1 MKTFCILAVFL
12 SISISL
18 SAGLIFIDADAFA
31 NGADMSTAFPY
42 VTLSS
47 GGGAT
52 GLNGKVY
59 AADSSQ
65 ASTGGKVFANN
76 RTSPTLWLNQDAS
89 GGYFLRADFALPTN
103 YVSIDIISN
112 AGSDYPSVSVYDT
125 AGHLESVYSFT
136 PLGAGE
142 VYHAIIQ
149 HTTADIACIKAGGL
163 AVLGSTVLLDNL
175 VFQVPE
181 PATMLLLSLGML
193 SLRIG
198 KNRCFRCHH

>member
-1 MKTFCILAVFL
+1 MKMFCILSVFSFVSL
-12 SISISL
+12 SL
-18 SAGLIFIDADAFA
+18 SAGLISIDADAFA
-31 NGADMSTAFPY
+31 NGADMSNTSAY

-76 RTSPTLWLNQDAS
+76 HTSPTLWFNQDTS

-149 HTTADIACIKAGGL
+149 HTTADIAYIKAGGL

-175 VFQVPE
+175 VFQIPE
-181 PATMLLLSLGML
+181 PATCLIFSLGFLLLKT
-193 SLRIG
+193 G
-198 KNRCFRCHH
+198 KRKHRN